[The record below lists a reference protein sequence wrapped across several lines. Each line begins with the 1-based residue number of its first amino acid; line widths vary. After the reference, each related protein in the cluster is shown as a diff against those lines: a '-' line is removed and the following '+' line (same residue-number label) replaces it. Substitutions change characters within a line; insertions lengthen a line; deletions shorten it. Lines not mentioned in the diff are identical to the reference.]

1 MARLTVLFIF
11 LFSAGCAVKAPAPTE
26 SQSTA
31 TPKSGGLFEPA
42 NTASTK
48 LISNARDMIAQDN
61 VVDAIVLLER
71 ALRLDPQSGY
81 TWLVLAEAELS
92 RMGFIRAE
100 QFARKAV
107 LFLSKMD
114 QIHAWRTIAN
124 ALDGRG
130 DKSAAR
136 SIRELHNVH

>member
-1 MARLTVLFIF
+1 
-11 LFSAGCAVKAPAPTE
+11 
-26 SQSTA
+26 
-31 TPKSGGLFEPA
+31 
-42 NTASTK
+42 
-48 LISNARDMIAQDN
+48 MIAKDK

-71 ALRLDPQSGY
+71 ALRLDPQNGY
-81 TWLVLAEAELS
+81 TWLVLADAELS

-130 DKSAAR
+130 DKGAAR
-136 SIRELHNVH
+136 SIRELHNIR

>member
-1 MARLTVLFIF
+1 MARLTVFFIF
-11 LFSAGCAVKAPAPTE
+11 LFSAGCAVKAPVPSE
-26 SQSTA
+26 GQSTA
-31 TPKSGGLFEPA
+31 TPKSEGFFEPA
-42 NTASTK
+42 NTASTN
-48 LISNARDMIAQDN
+48 LISNARDMIANEN
-61 VVDAIVLLER
+61 VVDAIVLLGR
-71 ALRLDPQSGY
+71 ALRLDPQNGY

-114 QIHAWRTIAN
+114 QIQAWRTIAN

-130 DKSAAR
+130 DKNAAR
-136 SIRELHNVH
+136 SIRELHNVR

>member
-26 SQSTA
+26 SQSTT

-48 LISNARDMIAQDN
+48 LISNARDMIANDN